1 MISVIDYDGGNF
13 KSVINILKRIKVN
26 YNLTRNKDLIFKSE
40 SIILPG
46 VSNFGYCINS
56 LKSLELDK
64 ILQEA
69 VVEKEIK
76 ILGICSGMQ
85 SFATYSEESNS
96 PGLNFIK
103 GKVKKID
110 FDKYYRSPHMG
121 WNKVNTKNNKLF
133 EDIKDYTRFYF
144 CHSFHLEPLNQDII
158 INYTKYKNKICA
170 AINYKN
176 IYGVQFHP
184 EKSYV
189 EGFKLIQNFV
199 KRCK

>member
-1 MISVIDYDGGNF
+1 
-13 KSVINILKRIKVN
+13 
-26 YNLTRNKDLIFKSE
+26 
-40 SIILPG
+40 
-46 VSNFGYCINS
+46 
-56 LKSLELDK
+56 
-64 ILQEA
+64 
-69 VVEKEIK
+69 
-76 ILGICSGMQ
+76 MQ

-144 CHSFHLEPLNQDII
+144 CHSFHLEPLNQDMI

-189 EGFKLIQNFV
+189 EGFKLIKNFV